1 MTYLVSSGTL
11 NFNSVSQVARELI
24 CMRCCRMLMT
34 GSYNNHFRLFD
45 RETQRDVTFEAT
57 RHVTKPRQPLKPRRI
72 GYGNKR
78 KKDEVSVDV
87 LDFSHK
93 VIHASWHPCDSVY
106 ALAATNSLYIYH
118 SKD

>member
-1 MTYLVSSGTL
+1 MMILLLLSNIV
-11 NFNSVSQVARELI
+11 F
-24 CMRCCRMLMT
+24 RMLMT

-45 RETQRDVTFEAT
+45 REAQHDVTFEAS
-57 RHVTKPRQPLKPRRI
+57 RHVSKPKQPLKPRRI
-72 GYGNKR
+72 GHGNKR

-87 LDFSHK
+87 FDFSHK
-93 VIHASWHPCDSVY
+93 VIHATWHPTDSVY